1 MLPNSSL
8 PVMLQCFIFVRIT
21 GSGSYAHPS
30 SHPIFIPFPAECDHW
45 PYSLSVCGAWQAGRR
60 SLYASSSSSVWGE
73 NWKEFDILSG
83 ESAWRPWGD
92 SHWSECWH
100 CLEPSRLPWILN
112 LHSKS
117 FPIIRSSAQ
126 EITGRGVVYHVLQ
139 RIKVKSQKWPM
150 KLSVTKYSMI
160 WYDCTSDTSHPHGRH
175 WLINK
180 WFWLAIN
187 IDE

>member
-1 MLPNSSL
+1 MFYFREDNRIRIICTSKFTSNFHSIPWRMWSL
-8 PVMLQCFIFVRIT
+8 TIFPVRMR
-21 GSGSYAHPS
+21 
-30 SHPIFIPFPAECDHW
+30 
-45 PYSLSVCGAWQAGRR
+45 AWQAGRR

-126 EITGRGVVYHVLQ
+126 EITGRGVVYIVLQ

-160 WYDCTSDTSHPHGRH
+160 CFDCTSDTSHPHGRH